1 MWYKLRCSTR
11 ISSPEKSRNN
21 TRDKILYLV
30 ICVWYHQSAAVTL
43 LAFGAFWSGWW
54 MNGKAFTSFFGLWL
68 LNTQICLLLSDSDVP
83 TFQKG
88 KKIKIQKVKQK
99 VIYLVAKLVKAFL
112 VAENESQQRK
122 DLPQADFLSC
132 TWRIYSVSKNLLN
145 NSEFCWLKIR
155 PIVCFCSDLMHVY
168 TVSVPMHFT
177 IVIWSVDPFVLIH

>member
-1 MWYKLRCSTR
+1 
-11 ISSPEKSRNN
+11 
-21 TRDKILYLV
+21 
-30 ICVWYHQSAAVTL
+30 
-43 LAFGAFWSGWW
+43 

-68 LNTQICLLLSDSDVP
+68 LNTQICLLLSDSDVL

-132 TWRIYSVSKNLLN
+132 T
-145 NSEFCWLKIR
+145 
-155 PIVCFCSDLMHVY
+155 
-168 TVSVPMHFT
+168 
-177 IVIWSVDPFVLIH
+177 

>member
-1 MWYKLRCSTR
+1 
-11 ISSPEKSRNN
+11 
-21 TRDKILYLV
+21 
-30 ICVWYHQSAAVTL
+30 
-43 LAFGAFWSGWW
+43 

-132 TWRIYSVSKNLLN
+132 T
-145 NSEFCWLKIR
+145 
-155 PIVCFCSDLMHVY
+155 
-168 TVSVPMHFT
+168 
-177 IVIWSVDPFVLIH
+177 

>member
-1 MWYKLRCSTR
+1 MCLVSPISCCHITCLWRLLVRLMNEWQSLYLFFRIMAAKHSNLSIAFRQRCSNF
-11 ISSPEKSRNN
+11 PEGEENQNTKSKTESWWRNW
-21 TRDKILYLV
+21 K
-30 ICVWYHQSAAVTL
+30 
-43 LAFGAFWSGWW
+43 
-54 MNGKAFTSFFGLWL
+54 
-68 LNTQICLLLSDSDVP
+68 
-83 TFQKG
+83 
-88 KKIKIQKVKQK
+88 
-99 VIYLVAKLVKAFL
+99 KLVKAFL